1 MSLRALRLRL
11 LFLMVLACAFTLAG
25 CAATPPPTTSLAEVR
40 TFADNAASLEGYPE
54 LARRYRD
61 TYERERPY
69 LSPAAEKLA
78 RANDV
83 RRRAVYADFV
93 NVQKTVVRYM
103 QTLSLLAGDAR
114 YDLAPRLDEVDTN
127 LKAGTE
133 SGLGPRH
140 ATAYIGLT
148 RLLARMVGSN
158 YQQRSVG
165 ALVREGDADLQ
176 TLLDGMI
183 TLTRLYAKTSD
194 NEKKTVLGLLDVE
207 IASAP
212 RGTDRLLLV
221 LAKVHQQD
229 KTAEYKLQD
238 KRYELAAQGL
248 AKVAQ
253 GHKKLRENL
262 DHLGSADTRAMLAGY
277 ASDVALIYEGLR
289 E

>member
-1 MSLRALRLRL
+1 MSLRALRLYL
-11 LFLMVLACAFTLAG
+11 LFILFVTALAG
-25 CAATPPPTTSLAEVR
+25 CASTPPASLAEVR
-40 TFADNAASLEGYPE
+40 AFADNSASLGGYAE

-69 LSPAAEKLA
+69 LSPAADKLA
-78 RANDV
+78 RASDL
-83 RRRAVYADFV
+83 RRRAVYDDFV
-93 NVQKTVVRYM
+93 NVQKAVVRYM

-114 YDLAPRLDEVDTN
+114 YDLAPRLDEVDAS
-127 LKAGTE
+127 LKASTE

-140 ATAYIGLT
+140 ATAYIGIT
-148 RLLARMVGSN
+148 RLLTRVMASS

-176 TLLDGMI
+176 TLLDAMS
-183 TLTRLYAKTSD
+183 TLTRLYAKTNE

-212 RGTDRLLLV
+212 RGTDRLVLV
-221 LAKVHQQD
+221 LAKVHLQN
-229 KTAEYKLQD
+229 KTAEYKLLD

-248 AKVAQ
+248 TKVAQ
-253 GHKKLRENL
+253 GHKKLRDNL
-262 DHLGSADTRAMLAGY
+262 EHLGNADTRAMLAGY
-277 ASDVALIYEGLR
+277 ASDVAVIYEGLR

>member
-1 MSLRALRLRL
+1 MSLRALRLYL
-11 LFLMVLACAFTLAG
+11 LFILFVITLAG
-25 CAATPPPTTSLAEVR
+25 CASTPPASLAEVR
-40 TFADNAASLEGYPE
+40 AFADNSASLGGYAE

-69 LSPAAEKLA
+69 LSPAADKLA
-78 RANDV
+78 RASDL
-83 RRRAVYADFV
+83 RRRAVYDDFV
-93 NVQKTVVRYM
+93 NVQKAVVRYM

-114 YDLAPRLDEVDTN
+114 YDLAPRLDEVDAS
-127 LKAGTE
+127 LKASTE

-140 ATAYIGLT
+140 ATAYIGMT
-148 RLLARMVGSN
+148 RLLTRAMASS

-176 TLLDGMI
+176 TLLEAMS
-183 TLTRLYAKTSD
+183 TLTRLYAKTNE

-212 RGTDRLLLV
+212 RGTDRLVLV
-221 LAKVHQQD
+221 LAKVHLQN
-229 KTAEYKLQD
+229 KTAEYKLLD

-248 AKVAQ
+248 TKVAQ
-253 GHKKLRENL
+253 GHKKLRDNL
-262 DHLGSADTRAMLAGY
+262 EHLGNADTRAMVAGY
-277 ASDVALIYEGLR
+277 ASDVAIIYEGLR

>member
-11 LFLMVLACAFTLAG
+11 LFLIVLACAFTLAG
-25 CAATPPPTTSLAEVR
+25 CATTTPAATSLTEVR
-40 TFADNAASLEGYPE
+40 RFADNAASLEAYPE

-78 RANDV
+78 RATDV

-114 YDLAPRLDEVDTN
+114 YDLAPRLDEVDTS

-148 RLLARMVGSN
+148 RLLARVVASN

-221 LAKVHQQD
+221 LAKVHLQD
-229 KTAEYKLQD
+229 KTAEYKLID
-238 KRYELAAQGL
+238 KRYDLATEGL
-248 AKVAQ
+248 SKVAQ

-262 DHLGSADTRAMLAGY
+262 DHLDSADTRAMLAGY
-277 ASDVALIYEGLR
+277 ASDLALIYGGLR